1 MNADTSLGHKMNLF
15 VLWGLTLGQVSQQ
28 SVSTWKNGLQQQM
41 HLKNGNVR
49 VTPQLE
55 VKAKEVPLTVAQ
67 TLEKDME
74 AWRQNST
81 WIDEKPVIEVPY

>member
-1 MNADTSLGHKMNLF
+1 MNADTSLGHKKNSF

-41 HLKNGNVR
+41 HLKNGNGR

-81 WIDEKPVIEVPY
+81 WIDEKPVIEVHL